1 MGPIWGKIIQ
11 NIELH
16 LSLFVARS
24 LLRSVLVFFLCRFL
38 FIRYVLVSL
47 YFMTWGGFFGSI
59 RDKTVIN
66 IEVRFSLF
74 VARSHFR
81 SAVVFLPHVLEGC
94 IFCLS
99 FSNKR

>member
-1 MGPIWGKIIQ
+1 MGPIWGNFVK
-11 NIELH
+11 NVEVH
-16 LSLFVARS
+16 FSLFVART
-24 LLRSVLVFFLCRFL
+24 LLRSVVVLFLCRF

-59 RDKTVIN
+59 RDKTVVN

-81 SAVVFLPHVLEGC
+81 SAVVFLPYVLEGC

-99 FSNKR
+99 FSNRR

>member
-1 MGPIWGKIIQ
+1 MGPIWGKMIQ

-47 YFMTWGGFFGSI
+47 YFMTWGECFGSI
-59 RDKTVIN
+59 RDKTVVN
-66 IEVRFSLF
+66 IEVRFSFALC
-74 VARSHFR
+74 RS
-81 SAVVFLPHVLEGC
+81 
-94 IFCLS
+94 LS
-99 FSNKR
+99 FPLRCCLFTARFGGVHFLFEF